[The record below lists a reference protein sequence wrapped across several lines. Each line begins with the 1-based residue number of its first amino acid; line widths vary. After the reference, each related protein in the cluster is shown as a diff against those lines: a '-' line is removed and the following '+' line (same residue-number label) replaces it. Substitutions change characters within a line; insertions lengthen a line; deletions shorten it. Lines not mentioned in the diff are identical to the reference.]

1 MLIQVKDLEVY
12 YEKAKALSKVS
23 LFVEEGEIIT
33 IIGRNGAGKST
44 ILKCLSGLVKASS
57 GEIHFDGKRIDK
69 MSPQRIV
76 GLGIAHAP
84 EGRRVFRDLS
94 VLENLKIGAYLR
106 KDNEVNTDIDRIYQQ
121 FSVLSE
127 RKTQQA
133 GKLSGGEQQM
143 LGIARALMSRPKLL
157 LLDEPSLG
165 LSPKI
170 TAEIA
175 KIVTRINE
183 QNKVSI
189 ILVEQ
194 NSQLALRLSHRG
206 YVLEVG
212 NIILEGKSTDLIEN
226 RYVKEAYLGE

>member
-1 MLIQVKDLEVY
+1 
-12 YEKAKALSKVS
+12 
-23 LFVEEGEIIT
+23 
-33 IIGRNGAGKST
+33 
-44 ILKCLSGLVKASS
+44 
-57 GEIHFDGKRIDK
+57 

-106 KDNEVNTDIDRIYQQ
+106 KDNEVNADTDRIYQQ
-121 FSVLSE
+121 FPVLSE

-165 LSPKI
+165 LAPKI

-183 QNKVSI
+183 QNGVSI

-194 NSQLALRLSHRG
+194 NSQLALRLSQRG

-212 NIILEGKSTDLIEN
+212 NIILEGKSIDLIEN
-226 RYVKEAYLGE
+226 KYVKEAYLGE